1 LEGPHVIIGCLV
13 GDSLRAG
20 AVFEPRHLRIRR
32 ITRLEVSAGAGSG
45 QPQIWT
51 VIDFETED
59 HEAHDVDDV
68 HGLAEELAACLSA
81 EGGWYADFA
90 TDDEHVVVF
99 AGKVFRFPRGDEA
112 GPAEAVAYGRSVGVP
127 DHQLDWRD

>member
-1 LEGPHVIIGCLV
+1 MITGCLV

-20 AVFEPRHLRIRR
+20 SVFEPRHLRIRR
-32 ITRLEVSAGAGSG
+32 ITRLNLSAGAVSG

-51 VIDFETED
+51 VIDFEAED
-59 HEAHDVDDV
+59 HDGHDVD
-68 HGLAEELAACLSA
+68 GLAEELAACLSA

-90 TDDEHVVVF
+90 TDDERVVVF

-112 GPAEAVAYGRSVGVP
+112 GRAEAVAYGRSVGVP

>member
-1 LEGPHVIIGCLV
+1 MITGCLI

-20 AVFEPRHLRIRR
+20 AVFEPRRLRIRR
-32 ITRLEVSAGAGSG
+32 ITRLDVSAGAASG

-59 HEAHDVDDV
+59 HEDQDV
-68 HGLAEELAACLSA
+68 HGLAEDLAACLSA

-90 TDDEHVVVF
+90 TGDERVVVF

-112 GPAEAVAYGRSVGVP
+112 GRAEAVAYGRSVGVP